1 MQIHM
6 GGLEYVQNIH
16 SENHFQLKRYIQH
29 HSAMV
34 TIRRVLEKCSKGN
47 IILF

>member
-6 GGLEYVQNIH
+6 GGLEYVQNMH

-29 HSAMV
+29 HCAMV
-34 TIRRVLEKCSKGN
+34 TTRRVLEKCSKRN